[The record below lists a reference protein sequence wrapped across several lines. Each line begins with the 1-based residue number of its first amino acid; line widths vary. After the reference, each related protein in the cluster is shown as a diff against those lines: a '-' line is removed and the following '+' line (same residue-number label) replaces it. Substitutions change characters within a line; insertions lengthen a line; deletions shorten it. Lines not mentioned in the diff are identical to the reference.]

1 MHQILSSTP
10 LSPNVS
16 SLQVLAPRIAE
27 IRQPGQFVIV
37 HKGPNSER
45 IPLTIA
51 DADFL
56 RGTITLVIQAV
67 GKSTRELVAMQPG
80 ESIQDI
86 VGPLG
91 MATELIESGRAIC
104 VGGGVGTAVVH
115 PIAQGLRR
123 RGVSVISI
131 IGGRSSEWVIFEKE
145 LRVLGEV
152 IVCTDD
158 GSAGRHG
165 FVTEALRDVLE
176 SGDIQTVYAVGPV
189 PMMRAVSEMTRP
201 YGVRTIVSL
210 NPVMIDGTGMCGG
223 CRVLVGGETKFA
235 CVDGPEFDGHLVDF
249 SLLSDRLTT
258 YRLYEQEAL
267 AHADKACRIGLS
279 EEQTGH
285 FTVLAPG
292 YSVDQDR
299 SPHIPASEGMDSTL
313 QETDT
318 LSQPPISPK
327 ERMKIER
334 QRMPEQDSM
343 VRATNFQEVNLG
355 FTGQLA
361 MLEARRCLQCKSAK
375 CIPGCPVL
383 VDIPRFIRFLAEGNL
398 AAAADSLL
406 GDNALPAVTGRVCP
420 QETQCEEVCVRG
432 NKGTPVAI
440 GYLERFVAD
449 WARLQDGG
457 IVPKKVAPTSRQ
469 VAIVGSG
476 PGGLTAAGE
485 LVKHGH
491 SVTIYEALHAPGG
504 VLVYGI
510 PEFRLPKEIVRQ
522 EVDRL
527 VRQGVKIECNTII
540 GKTYTLDELRE
551 RFDAVF
557 IANGAGLP
565 VFMNVPG
572 ENLKGVYSANEY
584 LTRVNLM
591 AAYAFPDND
600 TPVLKGK
607 NVVVVGGGNVAM
619 DSVRTAKRLGANQA
633 TIVYRR
639 SKKEMP
645 ARIEEIHHAEEEGIR
660 FEFLSAPVE
669 VLGSPEGWVTDVN
682 CIRMEL
688 GEPDAS
694 GRRRPVPV
702 IGSEFTISCDTV
714 VVAVGTR
721 ANPLLTATCPDLKL
735 NRWGNIEV
743 DEQGMTS
750 LPGVFAGGDIVRGAA
765 TVILAMGD
773 GKRAA
778 QAIDR
783 FLARTGSAEA
793 ETQKDAGEPVL
804 P

>member
-1 MHQILSSTP
+1 MHQVLSNKP

-16 SLQVLAPRIAE
+16 SLKVFAPRIAE

-51 DADFL
+51 DADSL
-56 RGTITLVIQAV
+56 CGTITLVIQAV
-67 GKSTRELVAMQPG
+67 GKSTRELVALQAR
-80 ESIQDI
+80 EFIQDI

-91 MATELIESGRAIC
+91 QATELIHSGKAVC

-115 PIAQGLRR
+115 PIAQGLHQLS
-123 RGVSVISI
+123 VPVISI
-131 IGGRSSEWVIFEKE
+131 IGGRSREWVILEDE
-145 LRVLGEV
+145 LRCLGEV

-165 FVTEALRDVLE
+165 FVTEALKDVLE
-176 SGDIQTVYAVGPV
+176 RGGVSAVYAVGPV

-201 YGVRTIVSL
+201 YGIHTIVSL

-223 CRVLVGGETKFA
+223 CRVKIGGETKFA

-249 SLLSDRLTT
+249 RLLNDRLAT
-258 YRLYEQEAL
+258 YRVYEQEAL
-267 AHADKACRIGLS
+267 TPHDGDCRIGLREAS
-279 EEQTGH
+279 SPRLSGTVPFAVSSVEHPRGNGDGTAVTHAEVEPIQIPTG
-285 FTVLAPG
+285 T
-292 YSVDQDR
+292 
-299 SPHIPASEGMDSTL
+299 IT
-313 QETDT
+313 
-318 LSQPPISPK
+318 PK
-327 ERMKIER
+327 ERMKIDR
-334 QRMPEQDSM
+334 QRMPEQNSSR
-343 VRATNFQEVNLG
+343 RARNFEEVNLG
-355 FTGQLA
+355 FTEQLA
-361 MLEARRCLQCKSAK
+361 MLEAQRCLQCKSAK

-383 VDIPRFIRFLAEGNL
+383 VDIPQFINFLAQGNVE
-398 AAAADSLL
+398 AAAVSLL

-449 WARLQDGG
+449 WARQRAGG
-457 IVPKKVAPTSRQ
+457 MAPKMVPSSGRSVA
-469 VAIVGSG
+469 VVGSG

-485 LVKHGH
+485 LVKQGH
-491 SVTIYEALHAPGG
+491 QVTIYEALHAPGG
-504 VLVYGI
+504 VLLYGI

-522 EVDRL
+522 EIDRL
-527 VRQGVKIECNTII
+527 VRQGVKIECNVII
-540 GKTYTLDELRE
+540 GKTYTLDELRQ
-551 RFDAVF
+551 RFDGVF

-591 AAYAFPDND
+591 AAYDFPQHD

-607 NVVVVGGGNVAM
+607 NVAVVGGGNVAI
-619 DSVRTAKRLGANQA
+619 DSVRTGKRLGADQS

-660 FEFLSAPVE
+660 FEFLTAPVA
-669 VLGSPEGWVTDVN
+669 VLGNQEGWATGLK

-688 GEPDAS
+688 GEPDSS
-694 GRRRPVPV
+694 GRRRPIPVP
-702 IGSEFTISCDTV
+702 GSEFIVPCDIV

-721 ANPLLTATCPDLKL
+721 ANPLLTSTCPDLKL
-735 NRWGNIEV
+735 NKWGNIEI
-743 DEQGMTS
+743 DENGMTS
-750 LPGVFAGGDIVRGAA
+750 IPGVFAGGDIVRGAA

-778 QAIDR
+778 QAIHR
-783 FLARTGSAEA
+783 YLERP
-793 ETQKDAGEPVL
+793 KL
-804 P
+804 PAVEDTTVAAVP